1 MPRAAPRLLL
11 LLPTVTYRT
20 VAFVEA
26 ARRLGVEVT
35 VASERPSTFEQANP
49 TGLVTLDFADPARA
63 AGQARAFAH
72 THLVHG
78 VVAVDDDTAVVAAA
92 VAEELGLRG
101 NPVAAATAARDKH
114 QQRQLL
120 AAAGVAVPRFEL
132 LTTAADP
139 ERVARGASYP
149 CLLKPL
155 RLSASRGVV
164 RADTPD
170 GFMAAFRRLKAILEQ
185 PDVARCGAWARQ
197 NLVEEIVRGHG
208 VRVDGAH
215 RQTAAR

>member
-78 VVAVDDDTAVVAAA
+78 VVAVDDDTAVGAPP
-92 VAEELGLRG
+92 VAEELGPPRE
-101 NPVAAATAARDKH
+101 PVAA
-114 QQRQLL
+114 
-120 AAAGVAVPRFEL
+120 
-132 LTTAADP
+132 
-139 ERVARGASYP
+139 GAP
-149 CLLKPL
+149 P
-155 RLSASRGVV
+155 
-164 RADTPD
+164 P
-170 GFMAAFRRLKAILEQ
+170 
-185 PDVARCGAWARQ
+185 
-197 NLVEEIVRGHG
+197 
-208 VRVDGAH
+208 AH
-215 RQTAAR
+215 D

>member
-26 ARRLGVEVT
+26 ARWLGVEVT

-78 VVAVDDDTAVVAAA
+78 VVAVDDDTAGGAPPPPGGA
-92 VAEELGLRG
+92 GGPRG
-101 NPVAAATAARDKH
+101 PG
-114 QQRQLL
+114 
-120 AAAGVAVPRFEL
+120 AGGPPPPR
-132 LTTAADP
+132 
-139 ERVARGASYP
+139 
-149 CLLKPL
+149 
-155 RLSASRGVV
+155 
-164 RADTPD
+164 
-170 GFMAAFRRLKAILEQ
+170 
-185 PDVARCGAWARQ
+185 
-197 NLVEEIVRGHG
+197 
-208 VRVDGAH
+208 
-215 RQTAAR
+215 